1 MWTGGEHITKI
12 VNDKLYTTYI
22 AYKAAVII
30 TLFYVKLDTQHI
42 QHLIAAPYV
51 KIVFKGFY
59 VLFDFQSDIS
69 NNIAKYSTKMS
80 VQLIVRNNL

>member
-30 TLFYVKLDTQHI
+30 TLFYVKLDTQHF

-51 KIVFKGFY
+51 LIVFKGFCVY
-59 VLFDFQSDIS
+59 FDFQSVIS

-80 VQLIVRNNL
+80 V